1 MDQKSETEVDIFWD
15 SSSQLEGEHETI
27 ESMNRDTPE
36 MCMNNEE
43 NEFNNESFKRVWD
56 KIYRNETFKDV
67 PNLSKESKIRK
78 VRSRKEFISK
88 FILFFVIIGQVAIAK
103 EIGGM
108 VTQNEIQKGDLPS
121 QYFDE
126 QIDEELLRKQ
136 KDEEIIRAYDCM
148 GESMSNA
155 EFSLNSPPEC
165 RIEDGSAYHRP
176 IRKRAQIFEH
186 LRKVPLK
193 SLPA

>member
-1 MDQKSETEVDIFWD
+1 MENYKPNKIADHESESEEEIFWDSLSQLEDDIETVKDQKSETEIDIFWDSLSQLEDNIEIVMDQKSETEVDIFWD

-36 MCMNNEE
+36 MSMNNEE

-108 VTQNEIQKGDLPS
+108 VYK
-121 QYFDE
+121 
-126 QIDEELLRKQ
+126 
-136 KDEEIIRAYDCM
+136 
-148 GESMSNA
+148 
-155 EFSLNSPPEC
+155 
-165 RIEDGSAYHRP
+165 
-176 IRKRAQIFEH
+176 
-186 LRKVPLK
+186 
-193 SLPA
+193 